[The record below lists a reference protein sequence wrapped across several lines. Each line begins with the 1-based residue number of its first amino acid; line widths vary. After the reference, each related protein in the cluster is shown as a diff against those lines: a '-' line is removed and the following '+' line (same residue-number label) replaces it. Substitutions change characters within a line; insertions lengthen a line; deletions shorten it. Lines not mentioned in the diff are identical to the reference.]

1 MPPISNLRY
10 TGLRSYLRLCLD
22 YARIVMI
29 DLIFR
34 TETRSAE
41 LAFGLISIGWWLV
54 LSLSPAFDVA
64 NLYNHLLA
72 LADQDTWAVVMLC
85 MGTQQLTSSI
95 FRQRTLRFVRAFIW
109 TESFVLWSY
118 IAWGAILAVP
128 VTTAAAA
135 YSVLAVGSAWAV
147 VRSLEQ

>member
-10 TGLRSYLRLCLD
+10 TGLRQYVRLCLE
-22 YARIVMI
+22 YARIVII
-29 DLIFR
+29 DLIFK

-41 LAFGLISIGWWLV
+41 LAFGFISIGWWLV
-54 LSLSPAFDVA
+54 LSISPAFDVE

-85 MGTQQLTSSI
+85 MGAQQITSSV
-95 FRQRTLRFVRAFIW
+95 FGQRKLRFVRAFIW
-109 TESFVLWSY
+109 MQSFVLWSY
-118 IAWGAILAVP
+118 IAWGAVLAVP

-135 YSVLAVGSAWAV
+135 YSVLAIGSAWAF
-147 VRSLEQ
+147 VRSLER